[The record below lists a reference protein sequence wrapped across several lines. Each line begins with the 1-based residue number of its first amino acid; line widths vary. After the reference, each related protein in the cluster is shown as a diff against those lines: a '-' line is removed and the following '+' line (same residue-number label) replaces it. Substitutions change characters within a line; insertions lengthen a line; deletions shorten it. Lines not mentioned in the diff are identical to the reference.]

1 MTPRQASK
9 DQHRLKEKIEKER
22 NINCRR
28 KGNWRERKGRKD
40 KDDGK
45 ESRETRCLIEGQPCL
60 VAFVYESENNVVS
73 QRLVE
78 KVQLPTSFHPNK
90 ARIKFSTGQC
100 VKEVL
105 CDIAP
110 TNSCHLLLRWAW
122 LHLKMLNLDER
133 SLYLRH
139 EWHEMKLKSMT
150 PRQASKDQHRLKE
163 KIEKERIEKEEI

>member
-1 MTPRQASK
+1 LRHEGHAMKLKFMTPRQTKK
-9 DQHRLKEKIEKER
+9 DQQTLKEKIEKERIEKER

-28 KGNWRERKGRKD
+28 KGNWRKTKGRKD

-60 VAFVYESENNVVS
+60 VAFVYESENNVVN

-78 KVQLPTSFHPNK
+78 KIKLPTSFHPNQ

-105 CDIAP
+105 CVIAP

-122 LHLKMLNLDER
+122 HHFKMLNLDER
-133 SLYLRH
+133 SLFIWGMSDMKWSWNL
-139 EWHEMKLKSMT
+139 WH
-150 PRQASKDQHRLKE
+150 QN
-163 KIEKERIEKEEI
+163 